1 MAVDIYPETK
11 PRPRARLAAVLQAA
25 KDLVTIDHAVTA
37 LGVNRTQA
45 AKLLA
50 RWQQQGWLKRVGR
63 GVYAP
68 IPLDAMSTEQVL
80 TDPWVLVPA
89 RFDPAY
95 IGGWTAAEHW
105 NMTEQLFRSVFVF
118 TARPIRS
125 REVVIQGVPF
135 TLRHIKKAAIF
146 GTRTLWRGRTRVA
159 ISDKHRTIVDVLA
172 DPATGGGLRHV
183 TDCLQHYLA
192 DPESDPQT
200 LIRYAETLGNGA
212 VFKRLGFLAS
222 QWPGHDLL
230 VEACRQRLTQGNAR
244 LDPAQPC
251 RRLIKAWRLWVP
263 KTWAKSADHD

>member
-1 MAVDIYPETK
+1 VS
-11 PRPRARLAAVLQAA
+11 
-25 KDLVTIDHAVTA
+25 A

-63 GVYAP
+63 GLYAP
-68 IPLDAMSTEQVL
+68 IPLDAMGSEQVL
-80 TDPWVLVPA
+80 TDPWILVPA
-89 RFDPAY
+89 RFDPSY

-105 NMTEQLFRSVFVF
+105 HMTEQLFRSVFVF

-135 TLRHIKKAAIF
+135 TLRHIKRDAIF

-159 ISDKHRTIVDVLA
+159 ISDKHRTIVDLLA
-172 DPATGGGLRHV
+172 DPAAGGGLRHV
-183 TDCLQHYLA
+183 ESCLQYYLA
-192 DPESDPQT
+192 DPESDPQI

-222 QWPGHDLL
+222 QWPGNDLL
-230 VEACRQRLTQGNAR
+230 AEACRQRLTQGNAR
-244 LDPAQPC
+244 LDPAHPC